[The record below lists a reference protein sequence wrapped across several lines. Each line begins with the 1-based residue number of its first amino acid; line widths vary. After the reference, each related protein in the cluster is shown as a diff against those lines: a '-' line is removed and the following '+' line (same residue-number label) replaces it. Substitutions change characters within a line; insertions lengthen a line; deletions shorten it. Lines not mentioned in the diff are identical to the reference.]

1 MKKPPSGKVQFG
13 ICEHCYQHLSA
24 KGDLLTETFLDA
36 CVYHIHT
43 GYAIPYSIL
52 EDRYPIHIEY
62 IIKQL
67 EIEKY
72 IISHETEQGLYVKPF
87 TSGKHNSLPI
97 YCANRF
103 LGCSKVFSEHKT
115 NE

>member
-1 MKKPPSGKVQFG
+1 MKNPENGKMQFG
-13 ICEHCYQHLSA
+13 ICEHCYQHLNA
-24 KGDLLTETFLDA
+24 KGDLLTETFLDT

-67 EIEKY
+67 EIEKF
-72 IISHETEQGLYVKPF
+72 IISHETRQGVFIRPLLCVK
-87 TSGKHNSLPI
+87 HRELPI

-103 LGCSKVFSEHKT
+103 LGCSKVVLEQ
-115 NE
+115 NYND

>member
-1 MKKPPSGKVQFG
+1 MEKPLGKKVQFG
-13 ICEHCYQHLSA
+13 ICDKCYTHLA
-24 KGDLLTETFLDA
+24 DKGDLLTDTFMDT
-36 CVYHIHT
+36 CVYHIHSKQ
-43 GYAIPYSIL
+43 AIPLSLL

-72 IISHETEQGLYVKPF
+72 ITSHETEQGVFILPVVV
-87 TSGKHNSLPI
+87 GKDRHIPI

-103 LGCSKVFSEHKT
+103 LGCSRIVLEQ
-115 NE
+115 NIND